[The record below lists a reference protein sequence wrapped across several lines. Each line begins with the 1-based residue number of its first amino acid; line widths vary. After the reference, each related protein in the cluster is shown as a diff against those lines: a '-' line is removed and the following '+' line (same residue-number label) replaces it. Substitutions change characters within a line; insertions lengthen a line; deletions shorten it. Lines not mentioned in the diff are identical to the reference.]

1 MKRIDFENG
10 NTTSNLLN
18 AAFPM
23 LIAQLLALLYNIV
36 DRIYIARIPDIGTTA
51 LGAVGL
57 CFPIIVII
65 TAFANLLGTG
75 GAPIFSICRGKKDVE
90 HARQIMGISFTLLCG
105 CSLILICRHAPCKSS
120 SRIIRCLQRCAK
132 ICLSISDD
140 LSDWNTSIHDH
151 YRDESIYQRSG
162 ICCCRYVFRYN
173 RSCCKHYFRPNFYL
187 CISLRCSGSRNCNRH
202 LSGCICRICALF
214 SKTPRRD
221 QSPAFFAPQ
230 NALLHC

>member
-36 DRIYIARIPDIGTTA
+36 DRIYIARIPDIGTTDYCNNHRLCQSAWHRWRTDFFNLPRKKRCRTRQTNHGDFFHAA
-51 LGAVGL
+51 LRLFFDPDA
-57 CFPIIVII
+57 
-65 TAFANLLGTG
+65 
-75 GAPIFSICRGKKDVE
+75 
-90 HARQIMGISFTLLCG
+90 
-105 CSLILICRHAPCKSS
+105 CRHDLCKSS
-120 SRIIRCLQRCAK
+120 SLIIRCLQRCAK

>member
-75 GAPIFSICRGKKDVE
+75 GAPRKKRCRTRQTNHGNFF
-90 HARQIMGISFTLLCG
+90 HAALRLFFDPDA
-105 CSLILICRHAPCKSS
+105 CRHAPCKSS

>member
-18 AAFPM
+18 DADCSIISTVIQHCRPHLYRSYSRYWDYRPWGCRSMLSDYCNNHRLCQSAWHRWRTDFLNLPREKRCRTRQTNHGNFFHAALRLFF
-23 LIAQLLALLYNIV
+23 
-36 DRIYIARIPDIGTTA
+36 DPDA
-51 LGAVGL
+51 
-57 CFPIIVII
+57 
-65 TAFANLLGTG
+65 
-75 GAPIFSICRGKKDVE
+75 
-90 HARQIMGISFTLLCG
+90 
-105 CSLILICRHAPCKSS
+105 CRHAPCKSS